1 MTKSAAAVAIA
12 IWTSAASAPLAAQW
26 LNQPTRGL
34 PRTADGKPNLAAPA
48 PRAAD
53 GKPDLSGLWN
63 KISPKYKSNIVADLK
78 PSEIQPWAQK
88 LVAERAENLQKDYMH
103 DLCLPLGPGYAT
115 GADSTGAEMIKIVQT
130 PSLIVILNPDLT
142 YRQIFLDGR
151 QLEKNPN
158 PDWMGYSIGR
168 WEGNTLVVESNGFT
182 DKTWLDHDGH
192 PHTEALRMTERYTR
206 RNLGNL
212 DVEITL
218 SDPAVYA
225 RPWTIKVRAELAPD
239 TEMIEFVCNEANKR
253 EHWVGKASD
262 ETKNAVKVA
271 PAILASYAGK
281 YLEQPRYWSPTGV
294 PRVVTITVSGGALY
308 GDMDGRG
315 NTLLTAKSDTE
326 FTGLYGLGVEFP
338 SSGTLF
344 VKHVSGNYRFTR
356 QK

>member
-1 MTKSAAAVAIA
+1 MTKSAAALAFA
-12 IWTSAASAPLAAQW
+12 LWTTSAGAPLAAQW
-26 LNQPTRGL
+26 LDQPTRGL
-34 PRTADGKPNLAAPA
+34 PRTAEGKPNLAAPA

-53 GKPDLSGLWN
+53 GHPDLSGIWN

-78 PSEIQPWAQK
+78 PSDIQPWAQK
-88 LVAERAENLQKDYMH
+88 LVAERAENLQQDYMH

-151 QLEKNPN
+151 QLEKSPN
-158 PDWMGYSIGR
+158 PDWMGYSVGR
-168 WEGNTLVVESNGFT
+168 WDGNTLVVESNGFN

-262 ETKNAVKVA
+262 ETKNAVKVDA
-271 PAILASYAGK
+271 AILATYAGK

-294 PRVVTITVSGGALY
+294 PRVVTITVSGGTLY

-315 NTLLTAKSDTE
+315 NTPLTAKSETE

-338 SSGTLF
+338 SNGTLF